1 MCVTSIFCRDV
12 ATAPRATGALGDVR
26 DMSLGRVHSDAT
38 IDFYGENGVL
48 FAQGRPFSFK
58 GLSWYGAEGPQGVLA
73 GLTSTSM
80 DSVFGFMSDEG
91 FNAVRVLFNHW
102 GVRNDD
108 AINEDNLN
116 EDLNPELLVADGS
129 SGLRSSLRLSSLIAS
144 SFLTPQ

>member
-1 MCVTSIFCRDV
+1 
-12 ATAPRATGALGDVR
+12 
-26 DMSLGRVHSDAT
+26 MSLGRVHSDAT

-91 FNAVRVLFNHW
+91 FNAVRVLRRGGFVTA
-102 GVRNDD
+102 GC
-108 AINEDNLN
+108 AG
-116 EDLNPELLVADGS
+116 LLSAAVLRTVLKVAVKHV
-129 SGLRSSLRLSSLIAS
+129 SLPVAGG
-144 SFLTPQ
+144 